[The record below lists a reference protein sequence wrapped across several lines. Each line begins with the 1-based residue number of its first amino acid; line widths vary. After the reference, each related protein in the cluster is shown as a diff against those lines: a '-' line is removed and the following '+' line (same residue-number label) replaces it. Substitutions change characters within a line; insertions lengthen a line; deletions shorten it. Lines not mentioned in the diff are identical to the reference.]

1 MRAGVDGGEAVAP
14 RVIGIDD
21 WAWKKGH
28 RYGTIICDL
37 EQHRVI
43 DILPDRETGTVEAWL
58 AERPGIEIVSRD
70 RGGGYGSS
78 VTRALPGAR
87 QVADRWHL
95 LENASRAFVDAVR
108 KSLGDI
114 RKLLAKNGISPDLL
128 TAAERV
134 QYEGYLRREETN
146 AAVQALAAEGVA
158 IKAIVRRTGCSRQV
172 VRRIVRGERE
182 DIFRIRQSSLEPW
195 LPRLDAE
202 WAAGCRTGAELWRRL
217 RAAGYQGSLR
227 VVTEWAT
234 RRRRAETAPDGRP
247 RKCPSARAIAR
258 MMTLRRDHLTRD
270 EALTVAKI
278 EDCVPRL
285 AEAAALV
292 DEFQRM
298 IRNRKPDHLDA
309 WLPKAEQSLLSS
321 LARGLRA
328 DRAAVAVAMEEPWSN
343 GQAEGQ
349 INRLKTLKRQMYGR
363 AKLDLLKA
371 RMIAA

>member
-1 MRAGVDGGEAVAP
+1 L
-14 RVIGIDD
+14 
-21 WAWKKGH
+21 
-28 RYGTIICDL
+28 T
-37 EQHRVI
+37 
-43 DILPDRETGTVEAWL
+43 
-58 AERPGIEIVSRD
+58 
-70 RGGGYGSS
+70 
-78 VTRALPGAR
+78 
-87 QVADRWHL
+87 
-95 LENASRAFVDAVR
+95 
-108 KSLGDI
+108 
-114 RKLLAKNGISPDLL
+114 KNEISPALL

-134 QYEGYLRREETN
+134 QYEGFLRRHETN

-195 LPRLDAE
+195 LPRL
-202 WAAGCRTGAELWRRL
+202 AADWTGGCRNGAELWRRL
-217 RAAGYQGSLR
+217 RAAGFHGSLR

-270 EALTVAKI
+270 EALTVALI
-278 EDCVPRL
+278 EDRVPRL
-285 AEAAALV
+285 AEAARLV
-292 DEFQRM
+292 GAFKKM
-298 IRNRKPDHLDA
+298 VRNRTPDLLDA
-309 WLPKAEQSLLSS
+309 WLRQAGQSLLSS
-321 LARGLRA
+321 FARGLRS
-328 DRAAVAVAMEEPWSN
+328 DEAAIIAAMTDPWSN

-349 INRLKTLKRQMYGR
+349 INRLKTLKHQMYGH

>member
-1 MRAGVDGGEAVAP
+1 MAADAAAHAP
-14 RVIGIDD
+14 T
-21 WAWKKGH
+21 H
-28 RYGTIICDL
+28 
-37 EQHRVI
+37 
-43 DILPDRETGTVEAWL
+43 
-58 AERPGIEIVSRD
+58 
-70 RGGGYGSS
+70 
-78 VTRALPGAR
+78 
-87 QVADRWHL
+87 
-95 LENASRAFVDAVR
+95 ASRAIVDAVR
-108 KSLGDI
+108 KCLGDI
-114 RKLLAKNGISPDLL
+114 RKTLTKNEVSPALL

-134 QYEGYLRREETN
+134 QYEGFLRRQETN
-146 AAVQALAAEGVA
+146 AAVQALAADGVA

-182 DIFRIRQSSLEPW
+182 DVFRIRQSSLEPW

-202 WAAGCRTGAELWRRL
+202 WTAGCRNGAELWRRL
-217 RAAGYQGSLR
+217 CAAGFHGGLR

-234 RRRRAETAPDGRP
+234 RRRRSEMAPDGRS

-270 EALTVAKI
+270 EALTVAQI
-278 EDCVPRL
+278 EDGVPRL

-292 DEFQRM
+292 DAFQTM
-298 IRNRKPDHLDA
+298 IRNRKPDLLDA

-321 LARGLRA
+321 FARGLGA
-328 DRAAVAVAMEEPWSN
+328 DREAVVAAMKEPWSN